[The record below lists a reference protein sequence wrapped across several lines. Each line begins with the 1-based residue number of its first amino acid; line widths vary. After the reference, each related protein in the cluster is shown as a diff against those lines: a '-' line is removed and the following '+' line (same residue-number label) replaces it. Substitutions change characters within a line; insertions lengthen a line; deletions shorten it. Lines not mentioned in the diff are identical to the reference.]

1 MKRYKNDQHFLI
13 DKRVLNRI
21 IEYGDLNS
29 SDVVLEIGAGY
40 GNLTELLAERA
51 GKVIAVEIDPQL
63 AASINRSQN
72 LEIVVCDA
80 LKMDF
85 PQFNKVISNLP
96 YSISSPVTF
105 KLLGCKFDLGILMY
119 QHEFAKR
126 MVAVPG
132 SKDYGRLSITVQYY
146 ADVQILEVVPRG
158 AFSTPPEVSSAIV
171 KLIPHPSPYT
181 VKDENFFM
189 RFLIAVFSQRRK
201 TIKNAILNN
210 AGLLGIRDNA
220 LGTVPDEI
228 LRKRAEVLSPRE
240 LAELADLLYDEKKYK
255 LIFS

>member
-1 MKRYKNDQHFLI
+1 MKRYKKDQHFLI

-51 GKVIAVEIDPQL
+51 GKVIAFEIDPVL
-63 AASINRSQN
+63 AAQINRSQN
-72 LEIVVCDA
+72 LEIVVGDA

-105 KLLGCKFDLGILMY
+105 KLLGCKFGIAILMY
-119 QHEFAKR
+119 QYEFAKR

-132 SKDYGRLSITVQYY
+132 NKDYGRLSITVQYY
-146 ADVQILEVVPRG
+146 ADVQILEVVPPD

-171 KLIPHPSPYT
+171 KLIPRSSLYL
-181 VKDENFFM
+181 VKDEDFFM
-189 RFLIAVFSQRRK
+189 RFLKAVFSQRRK
-201 TIKNAILNN
+201 TIRNAILNN
-210 AGLLGIRDNA
+210 ADLLGIGDNA
-220 LGTVPDEI
+220 LGYIPDEI

-240 LAELADLLYDEKKYK
+240 LAELADTLSEEKISYH
-255 LIFS
+255 

>member
-21 IEYGDLNS
+21 IEYGNLNH

-40 GNLTELLAERA
+40 GNLTELLAQRA
-51 GKVIAVEIDPQL
+51 GKVIAVEMDPAL
-63 AASINRSQN
+63 AASIDRSKN
-72 LEIVVCDA
+72 LEIVVGDA

-85 PQFNKVISNLP
+85 GHFNKVISNLP

-126 MVAVPG
+126 MVAIPG
-132 SKDYGRLSITVQYY
+132 SKDYGRLSITIQYY
-146 ADVQILEVVPRG
+146 ADTQILEVVPPG
-158 AFSTPPEVSSAIV
+158 AFSSPPEVSSAIV
-171 KLIPHPSPYT
+171 KLTPRPPPYI

-210 AGLLGIRDNA
+210 SVLLGIRDNA
-220 LGTVPDEI
+220 LRTIPDDI
-228 LRKRAEVLSPRE
+228 LRKRAEVLSPRK
-240 LAELADLLYDEKKYK
+240 LAELADILSGEK
-255 LIFS
+255 I

>member
-1 MKRYKNDQHFLI
+1 MKRYKKDQHFLI

-21 IEYGDLNS
+21 IEYGNLNS

-40 GNLTELLAERA
+40 GNLTELLAKRA
-51 GKVIAVEIDPQL
+51 GKVIAVEMDPQL
-63 AASINRSQN
+63 AASINRSEN
-72 LEIVVCDA
+72 VLIVVGDA

-105 KLLGCKFDLGILMY
+105 KLLGCKFDIGILMY

-126 MVAVPG
+126 MVAIPG

-146 ADVQILEVVPRG
+146 ADAQIMEVIPPG
-158 AFSTPPEVSSAIV
+158 AFSSPPPVSSAIV
-171 KLIPHPSPYT
+171 KLIPRPPPYI
-181 VKDENFFM
+181 VKDEEFFM
-189 RFLIAVFSQRRK
+189 KFLTAVFSQKRK
-201 TIKNAILNN
+201 IIKNVILNN
-210 AGLLGIRDNA
+210 TGLLGIRDDA
-220 LGTVPDEI
+220 IETIPDEI

-240 LAELADLLYDEKKYK
+240 LAELADTLSDEK
-255 LIFS
+255 I